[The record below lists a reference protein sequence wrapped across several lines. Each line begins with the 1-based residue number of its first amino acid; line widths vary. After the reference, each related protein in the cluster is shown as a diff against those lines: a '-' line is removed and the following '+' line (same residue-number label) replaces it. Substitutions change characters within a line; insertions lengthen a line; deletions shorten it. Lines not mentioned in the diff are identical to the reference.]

1 MIRPEHANVL
11 IALGFKPLDDFY
23 LSVSSDGSARLDW
36 LASAEQ
42 PSDTTLDA
50 YLSDHENLPSGIT
63 FSEWKASIDN
73 VPHSITRTQGR
84 LALHRAGLLSAVE
97 AVVAAANVETQIF
110 YDSANWRR
118 ANPLIDSLGNA
129 IGLSKS
135 QIDQLF
141 IAAGNID

>member
-1 MIRPEHANVL
+1 MIHPEHANVL

-23 LSVSSDGSARLDW
+23 LSVSSGGVASLDW
-36 LASAEQ
+36 LSATQKPTDE
-42 PSDTTLDA
+42 SLDA
-50 YLSDHENLPSGIT
+50 YLNDNQTLPSGIN
-63 FSEWKASIDN
+63 FSEWRSGIDN
-73 VPHSITRTQGR
+73 VPRSITRTQGR
-84 LALHRAGLLSAVE
+84 LALHRTGLLAAVE

-118 ANPLIDSLGNA
+118 ANPLIDSLGAA

>member
-1 MIRPEHANVL
+1 MIHPEHANVL

-23 LSVSSDGSARLDW
+23 LSVSSSGIASLDW
-36 LASAEQ
+36 LSSSEK
-42 PSDTTLDA
+42 PSDASLND
-50 YLSDHENLPSGIT
+50 YLNDGQNLPSGIK
-63 FSEWKASIDN
+63 FSEWRSGIDN
-73 VPHSITRTQGR
+73 VPRSITRTQGR
-84 LALHRAGLLSAVE
+84 LALHRTGLLAAVE
-97 AVVAAANVETQIF
+97 AVVAAAPVETQIF

-129 IGLSKS
+129 IGLSKA